1 MKTFLFVYVLQCRTC
16 LKFVTIKFIASFSKK
31 KNPCIHVSLTLKMQN
46 EKEFVLG
53 GKNRE
58 ILLKRYTY
66 IFGTYSKIYQKK

>member
-16 LKFVTIKFIASFSKK
+16 LKFVTIKFIASFPKKK

-53 GKNRE
+53 E
-58 ILLKRYTY
+58 
-66 IFGTYSKIYQKK
+66 KIKKFY